1 MKAPRWC
8 VAPMVGYTDR
18 HFRHLAR
25 LLSRH
30 ALLYTEMTMPQ
41 AVLAGRCA
49 RVAQA
54 EGAVALQLAGCDPGL
69 LAEAAAAAAGLG
81 YCEVNL
87 NVGCPSPRVQQGSF
101 GACLMRDP
109 ALVGRCVAAMV
120 AATDLPVTIKTRLA
134 VDDGT
139 MQDMLLPLVAA
150 VQAAGCATVIVHA
163 RNAWL
168 DGLDPRAN
176 RTIPA
181 LRHQDVHRLK
191 ALHPEL
197 SVILNGGL
205 LSLEHCRSALQ
216 GLDGVM
222 VGRAAYHDLALLARV
237 DRDWHGADHMP
248 QCREI
253 LRSYVD
259 YMRHHLE
266 QGTSLAPMSR
276 HLAGLFRG
284 MPHARIRR
292 AALGHWQR
300 LQELAAG
307 IGHVPWPFEIAGEA
321 MAQAAGGS
329 WAS

>member
-1 MKAPRWC
+1 MKVLRWC

-49 RVAQA
+49 RVTQA
-54 EGAVALQLAGCDPGL
+54 EGAVALQLAGSDPGL
-69 LAEAAAAAAGLG
+69 LAEAAVAAEDLG
-81 YCEVNL
+81 YGEVNL

-120 AATDLPVTIKTRLA
+120 AATVLPVTIKTRLA

-139 MQDMLLPLVAA
+139 MEDMLLPLVAA
-150 VQAAGCATVIVHA
+150 VRAAGCAAVIVHA
-163 RNAWL
+163 RHAWL
-168 DGLDPRAN
+168 EGLDPKAN
-176 RTIPA
+176 RTIPP
-181 LRHQDVHRLK
+181 LRYQDVYRLK

-197 SVILNGGL
+197 PVILNGGL
-205 LSLEHCRSALQ
+205 LSLEHCARVVQ

-222 VGRAAYHDLALLARV
+222 VGRAAYHDLSLLARV
-237 DRDWHGADHMP
+237 DRDWYGADRMP
-248 QCREI
+248 QCQEI
-253 LRSYVD
+253 LRAYVD
-259 YMRHHLE
+259 YMRQQLA
-266 QGTSLAPMSR
+266 QGTPLAPMSR

-284 MPHARIRR
+284 MPHARMRR

-300 LQELAAG
+300 LEAMAAD
-307 IGHVPWPFEIAGEA
+307 IGHVPWPVETAC
-321 MAQAAGGS
+321 AAL
-329 WAS
+329 A